1 MRHGGFE
8 PPTTWLK
15 VKCSTN
21 WASIPYILFFV
32 VLAYERL
39 IWYHENIS
47 LSILFLQTFINLYH
61 FRQADL
67 LDAKTQEKLPCS
79 HSAIWHMH
87 RSGKPDMAS
96 AAVPDIASAATL
108 NHPGYLWVRPSLY
121 PCMTFLFI
129 FTIENIW

>member
-39 IWYHENIS
+39 TSYHENIC

-67 LDAKTQEKLPCS
+67 LDAKTKLPCS
-79 HSAIWHMH
+79 HSAIRHMH
-87 RSGKPDMAS
+87 RSGMPGMAS
-96 AAVPDIASAATL
+96 AAIPESSRIPLSTPVFISVHDLLIHL
-108 NHPGYLWVRPSLY
+108 YHRKYLIKCLVKWL
-121 PCMTFLFI
+121 I
-129 FTIENIW
+129 